1 MKTIII
7 NIAEIIQIEDT
18 PKELVRGTDMKI
30 INTLKDAYL
39 VIENDLI
46 KSYGR
51 MSDFNTSNNM
61 HEKIIDANNGM
72 IFPAF
77 CDSHT
82 HLVFSHYREEEFVDR
97 INGLSYEEIHKRG
110 GEY

>member
-39 VIENDLI
+39 EIENDLI

-61 HEKIIDANNGM
+61 HEKII
-72 IFPAF
+72 
-77 CDSHT
+77 
-82 HLVFSHYREEEFVDR
+82 
-97 INGLSYEEIHKRG
+97 
-110 GEY
+110 

>member
-39 VIENDLI
+39 EIENDLI
-46 KSYGR
+46 
-51 MSDFNTSNNM
+51 
-61 HEKIIDANNGM
+61 
-72 IFPAF
+72 P
-77 CDSHT
+77 
-82 HLVFSHYREEEFVDR
+82 HYKKPMT
-97 INGLSYEEIHKRG
+97 ILKWKK
-110 GEY
+110 

>member
-18 PKELVRGTDMKI
+18 PKELVRGTDMRK

-39 VIENDLI
+39 EIENDLI

-51 MSDFNTSNNM
+51 WLILTLQIKCM
-61 HEKIIDANNGM
+61 KI
-72 IFPAF
+72 
-77 CDSHT
+77 
-82 HLVFSHYREEEFVDR
+82 L
-97 INGLSYEEIHKRG
+97 
-110 GEY
+110 